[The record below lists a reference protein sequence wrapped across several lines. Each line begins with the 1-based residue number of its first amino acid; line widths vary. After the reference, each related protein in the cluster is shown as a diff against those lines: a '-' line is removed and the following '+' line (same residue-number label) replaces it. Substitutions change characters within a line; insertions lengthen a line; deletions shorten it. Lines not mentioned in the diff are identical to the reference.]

1 MLDHSYTYVENLDRQ
16 FANAVQ
22 EIEKSIAVWY
32 QRFADNNDISLAD
45 AKKLLTSGELKE
57 LQWTVDEYIKFGK
70 ENAIDGA
77 WIKQLENASAKVH
90 ISRLDALK
98 LQIQQ
103 QAEILHAQVEAA
115 TEKAAREIY
124 EVGYYHTGF
133 EVQRGIGLG
142 WSLPPLMKRSSPR
155 CSQDRGRLTGRL
167 SVTAAGRTSKALSTR
182 STRKSPAWSSGARH
196 RTVQSATF
204 PKSLMCHGRKPAGW

>member
-1 MLDHSYTYVENLDRQ
+1 M
-16 FANAVQ
+16 
-22 EIEKSIAVWY
+22 
-32 QRFADNNDISLAD
+32 
-45 AKKLLTSGELKE
+45 
-57 LQWTVDEYIKFGK
+57 DEYIKFGK
-70 ENAIDGA
+70 ENALDGA

-103 QAEILHAQVEAA
+103 QAEVLHAQVEAV

-124 EVGYYHTGF
+124 EAGYYHTGF

-142 WSLPPLMKRSSPR
+142 WSLAAIDEKVISKV
-155 CSQDRGRLTGRL
+155 L
-167 SVTAAGRTSKALSTR
+167 SRPWTADGQTFRDAAGRTSKALSTR

-204 PKSLMCHGRKPAGW
+204 PKSLMCHGRKLAGW

>member
-103 QAEILHAQVEAA
+103 QAEVLHAQVEAA

-124 EVGYYHTGF
+124 EAGYYHTGF

-142 WSLPPLMKRSSPR
+142 WSLAAIDEKVISKVLSRPWTADGQTFR
-155 CSQDRGRLTGRL
+155 DR
-167 SVTAAGRTSKALSTR
+167 
-182 STRKSPAWSSGARH
+182 
-196 RTVQSATF
+196 
-204 PKSLMCHGRKPAGW
+204 